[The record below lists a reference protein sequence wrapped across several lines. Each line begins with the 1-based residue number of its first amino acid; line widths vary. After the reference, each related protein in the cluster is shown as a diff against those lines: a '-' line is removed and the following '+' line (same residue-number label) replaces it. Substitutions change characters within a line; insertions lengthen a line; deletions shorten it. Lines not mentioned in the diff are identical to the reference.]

1 MNQKIRKVNIY
12 SNYKGESQKVVSILK
27 KKLHE
32 HGFQIDKKHF
42 DLGIAVGGDGTFLK
56 MVHDTKFNPNIYYAG
71 IHTGT
76 LGFLQEI
83 NPKEIDLFLNKLEK
97 NELLEEKISIQKT
110 VVEGVRTI
118 ELYSLNE
125 IVIRQMDLKTS
136 RLNIYINR
144 QFLEQFVGDGV
155 LISTTVGST
164 AYNLSVNGAI
174 VDASI
179 HTLQF
184 TPLSPLNN
192 RAYRNLLNSLILPE
206 HKTITIIPS
215 GDIQDKNSNLMIV
228 VDGIVKKYHHVK
240 QLKTTV
246 SSRRITR
253 LKLPNHHFYTKVHE
267 KFLEQSI

>member
-1 MNQKIRKVNIY
+1 MKFSIIDRMDPNSIIQRNEIRNKLIQKNWIY
-12 SNYKGESQKVVSILK
+12 DEENPGLVIC
-27 KKLHE
+27 
-32 HGFQIDKKHF
+32 
-42 DLGIAVGGDGTFLK
+42 VGGDGTFLRAIHQYLHILDHT
-56 MVHDTKFNPNIYYAG
+56 MFVG

-179 HTLQF
+179 HTLQL